1 MEGDQFPATAG
12 SGYQNPRAWP
22 EEAVD
27 GLPLPGKQTRLV
39 VFRAVVHEALLKVSD
54 GDGGQIFGV
63 ETAEPEALVQDAEQP
78 HPSLEP
84 AIEP

>member
-1 MEGDQFPATAG
+1 VFPA
-12 SGYQNPRAWP
+12 
-22 EEAVD
+22 AVH
-27 GLPLPGKQTRLV
+27 
-39 VFRAVVHEALLKVSD
+39 AALLKASD
-54 GDGGQIFGV
+54 GYSGQIFGV